1 MFSLASLRKLSKHED
16 SRNSSEQVQMKLVK
30 YYSHLNG
37 HEHIIVHKPGMWTDI
52 EEVIKSV
59 DASKFK
65 TKLCK
70 EKGPKFGTYLYDPGS
85 LNERFKELLVK
96 KGWKESRTSYWVTD
110 DHDLIRR
117 TLNLTEDEQKAEI
130 VKAGKVP
137 IHSYNQTDFV
147 KDRIEIEVQFGK
159 YFSVAYDLFV
169 KHMAFFVG
177 DVMDVGVEI
186 LPMKEM
192 QKEMS
197 SGPPYYEG
205 ELYNLLRQGRS
216 TPAVPLV
223 IIGIA
228 P

>member
-1 MFSLASLRKLSKHED
+1 VNL
-16 SRNSSEQVQMKLVK
+16 VQ

-37 HEHIIVHKPGMWTDI
+37 YEHIIVHQPGLWTEIKD
-52 EEVIKSV
+52 VIAAV
-59 DASKFK
+59 DAIACK
-65 TKLCK
+65 TKVCK
-70 EKGPKFGTYLYDPGS
+70 EKGPQFGNLLYDPG
-85 LNERFKELLVK
+85 LMNAKFKSELVAR
-96 KGWKESRTSYWVTD
+96 GWAESRTGYYVTA
-110 DHDLIRR
+110 DHNLIRK
-117 TLNLTEDEQKAEI
+117 TLPLPKAEQKAMIEA
-130 VKAGKVP
+130 AGAEAL
-137 IHSYNQTDFV
+137 HSFNQTDFV
-147 KDRIEIEVQFGK
+147 KNRIEIEVQFGK

-186 LPMKEM
+186 VPMKSM
-192 QKEMS
+192 QREMS